1 MCKTT
6 PLQHKI
12 QKRTGN
18 GDLIANFLADTI
30 EGKYPDAKYHHKLEA
45 AKLLARYGETG
56 NDLNR
61 HSCGSRNPAG
71 QGEGS
76 GEGHSKFWGLIPT
89 PEELATAKHEENE
102 QSPISPRERVRVRGA
117 NNTPS
122 PSTGEGWDG
131 GEQDKNPP
139 HPVHPVTYID
149 ILNYDIAHLIR
160 QETGEGHT
168 IAEFLAH
175 VMTRRDQPFTPKK
188 LRIRHVDRM
197 AAAKEILRRGHG
209 HWGRKPKLKVY
220 ADDAE
225 DTNDYDTLHTDLAK
239 RMREYNEHGT
249 DAIRFLLDV
258 MSDTSLDPEEGYT
271 WHHKMSAAHELIRR
285 GWDTN
290 YDKITP
296 EMLQAY
302 WQDQQSTRLSIGQ
315 KKQLAGLPTF
325 LDEYDHYDTTDYQA
339 IAEAIRDQED
349 REEAA
354 DFKAASAP
362 GRSPLSPGE
371 RVRVRGNTPASSPSE
386 TNEATIDR
394 HSCEACPRP
403 RSGSRNPAASRNPLS
418 PRERARVRGNTP
430 ASSPSENNAATP
442 TRHSRENGN
451 PAAPKSPLSPRERAR
466 VRGTHNTP
474 SFSTAQ
480 RADEAEH
487 DNTSSPSC
495 TSMSVPPDEE
505 TTNPFVLSPA
515 LSLSKGLS
523 KDEPASNRM
532 NNAASPNRHS
542 CKACPR
548 PRSGSRNPAASK
560 SPLSPRERARVRGT
574 ENTSHPST
582 AQRADEAE
590 HDNTSSPS
598 CTSTSIPPD
607 DLDCYYEPLT
617 PEDQAIF
624 NYNSLIESGEFEE
637 GEITF
642 VPPSEAAHRDYAIA
656 LKQIREAAEAE
667 GIPLL
672 PNPLA
677 GALKM
682 PTIRSP

>member
-45 AKLLARYGETG
+45 AKLLARYGSIG
-56 NDLNR
+56 DDSDR

-71 QGEGS
+71 QDEEP
-76 GEGHSKFWGLIPT
+76 GEGHSQFWGLIPT
-89 PEELATAKHEENE
+89 PEELATAKHKEDQ
-102 QSPISPRERVRVRGA
+102 QSPLSPQSTRYSRESEKESPLSPRERVRVRGEE
-117 NNTPS
+117 NPS
-122 PSTGEGWDG
+122 
-131 GEQDKNPP
+131 
-139 HPVHPVTYID
+139 HPVHPVSYAD

-160 QETGEGHT
+160 QETAEGHT
-168 IAEFLAH
+168 IAEFLSH
-175 VMTRRDQPFTPKK
+175 VMTRRDKPFTPKK
-188 LRIRHVDRM
+188 LRIKHTDRM
-197 AAAKEILRRGHG
+197 AAAREILRRGHG

-220 ADDAE
+220 ADDVE

-258 MSDTSLDPEEGYT
+258 MNDTSLDPEEGYT
-271 WHHKMSAAHELIRR
+271 WHHKMSAAHEIIRR

-302 WQDQQSTRLSIGQ
+302 WQGQQSTRLSIGQ

-325 LDEYDHYDTTDYQA
+325 LDEYDQYDNGDYQA
-339 IAEAIRDQED
+339 IADAIRDQEE
-349 REEAA
+349 RE
-354 DFKAASAP
+354 AASAP
-362 GRSPLSPGE
+362 GRSPLSPQF
-371 RVRVRGNTPASSPSE
+371 T
-386 TNEATIDR
+386 R
-394 HSCEACPRP
+394 HSCE
-403 RSGSRNPAASRNPLS
+403 SRNPAGQGQGAGYD
-418 PRERARVRGNTP
+418 GN
-430 ASSPSENNAATP
+430 E
-442 TRHSRENGN
+442 
-451 PAAPKSPLSPRERAR
+451 
-466 VRGTHNTP
+466 
-474 SFSTAQ
+474 
-480 RADEAEH
+480 
-487 DNTSSPSC
+487 TSSPSC
-495 TSMSVPPDEE
+495 TSMSV
-505 TTNPFVLSPA
+505 L
-515 LSLSKGLS
+515 
-523 KDEPASNRM
+523 
-532 NNAASPNRHS
+532 
-542 CKACPR
+542 
-548 PRSGSRNPAASK
+548 
-560 SPLSPRERARVRGT
+560 
-574 ENTSHPST
+574 
-582 AQRADEAE
+582 
-590 HDNTSSPS
+590 
-598 CTSTSIPPD
+598 PD

-642 VPPSEAAHRDYAIA
+642 VPPSEAAHRDYTIA
-656 LKQIREAAEAE
+656 LKQIKEAAEAE

-677 GALKM
+677 GTLKM

>member
-1 MCKTT
+1 MCVTNN
-6 PLQHKI
+6 LQRHI
-12 QKRTGN
+12 RNLTGD
-18 GDLIANFLADTI
+18 GEVVARFLIDTLQG
-30 EGKYPDAKYHHKLEA
+30 EHPDAKYHHKLEA

-56 NDLNR
+56 DSSIR
-61 HSCGSRNPAG
+61 HSCGSSNPAG
-71 QGEGS
+71 QGEGQGKGRS
-76 GEGHSKFWGLIPT
+76 QFWGLIPT
-89 PEELATAKHEENE
+89 PEELATANHEEDE
-102 QSPISPRERVRVRGA
+102 QNPLSPRERVRVRGA

-131 GEQDKNPP
+131 GEQDKNL
-139 HPVHPVTYID
+139 HHPVTHLD

-160 QETGEGHT
+160 QETAEGHT
-168 IAEFLAH
+168 IAEFLSH

-188 LRIRHVDRM
+188 LRIKHTDRM

-209 HWGRKPKLKVY
+209 HWGRNPKLKVY
-220 ADDAE
+220 ANDVE

-271 WHHKMSAAHELIRR
+271 WHHKMSAAHEIIRR

-325 LDEYDHYDTTDYQA
+325 LDEYDRYDTEDYQA
-339 IAEAIRDQED
+339 IARELRDHEYMEQAAATKSLPPRRGKARMGVNIPESNPSKNPTE
-349 REEAA
+349 RESGEQNP
-354 DFKAASAP
+354 F
-362 GRSPLSPGE
+362 SPHS
-371 RVRVRGNTPASSPSE
+371 T
-386 TNEATIDR
+386 R
-394 HSCEACPRP
+394 HSCE
-403 RSGSRNPAASRNPLS
+403 SRNPAGQAQG
-418 PRERARVRGNTP
+418 AGNDGTET
-430 ASSPSENNAATP
+430 SPS
-442 TRHSRENGN
+442 S
-451 PAAPKSPLSPRERAR
+451 
-466 VRGTHNTP
+466 
-474 SFSTAQ
+474 
-480 RADEAEH
+480 
-487 DNTSSPSC
+487 
-495 TSMSVPPDEE
+495 
-505 TTNPFVLSPA
+505 
-515 LSLSKGLS
+515 
-523 KDEPASNRM
+523 
-532 NNAASPNRHS
+532 
-542 CKACPR
+542 
-548 PRSGSRNPAASK
+548 
-560 SPLSPRERARVRGT
+560 
-574 ENTSHPST
+574 
-582 AQRADEAE
+582 
-590 HDNTSSPS
+590 
-598 CTSTSIPPD
+598 TSTPVNDESNFTD

-637 GEITF
+637 GEITI

-656 LKQIREAAEAE
+656 LKQIKEAAASE

-677 GALKM
+677 GTLHA

>member
-12 QKRTGN
+12 QQRTGN

-45 AKLLARYGETG
+45 VKLLARYGSDQPE
-56 NDLNR
+56 
-61 HSCGSRNPAG
+61 SEES
-71 QGEGS
+71 Q
-76 GEGHSKFWGLIPT
+76 FWGLIPT
-89 PEELATAKHEENE
+89 PEELSLSKREEDTKPE
-102 QSPISPRERVRVRGA
+102 EPERE
-117 NNTPS
+117 
-122 PSTGEGWDG
+122 
-131 GEQDKNPP
+131 
-139 HPVHPVTYID
+139 VTHLD

-160 QETGEGHT
+160 QETAEGHT

-188 LRIRHVDRM
+188 LRIKHTDRM

-209 HWGRKPKLKVY
+209 HWGRKSKLKVY
-220 ADDAE
+220 ADDVE

-249 DAIRFLLDV
+249 DAARFLLDV
-258 MSDTSLDPEEGYT
+258 MNDTSLDPEEGYT
-271 WHHKMSAAHELIRR
+271 WHHKMSAAHEIIRR

-296 EMLQAY
+296 EMLQTY
-302 WQDQQSTRLSIGQ
+302 WRNQQSTRLSIGQ
-315 KKQLAGLPTF
+315 KKQ
-325 LDEYDHYDTTDYQA
+325 
-339 IAEAIRDQED
+339 QED
-349 REEAA
+349 RQAEE
-354 DFKAASAP
+354 KAPFVLSLSKDESASN
-362 GRSPLSPGE
+362 RK
-371 RVRVRGNTPASSPSE
+371 N
-386 TNEATIDR
+386 NESIPNR
-394 HSCEACPRP
+394 HSCE
-403 RSGSRNPAASRNPLS
+403 SRNPAAS
-418 PRERARVRGNTP
+418 
-430 ASSPSENNAATP
+430 EN
-442 TRHSRENGN
+442 
-451 PAAPKSPLSPRERAR
+451 
-466 VRGTHNTP
+466 
-474 SFSTAQ
+474 
-480 RADEAEH
+480 
-487 DNTSSPSC
+487 
-495 TSMSVPPDEE
+495 
-505 TTNPFVLSPA
+505 
-515 LSLSKGLS
+515 
-523 KDEPASNRM
+523 
-532 NNAASPNRHS
+532 
-542 CKACPR
+542 
-548 PRSGSRNPAASK
+548 
-560 SPLSPRERARVRGT
+560 PLSPRERARVRGT

-598 CTSTSIPPD
+598 CTSMSVLPDD

-656 LKQIREAAEAE
+656 LKQIKEAAASE

-677 GALKM
+677 GTLRH
-682 PTIRSP
+682 PTIRGP

>member
-1 MCKTT
+1 MCKST

-45 AKLLARYGETG
+45 AKLLARYGSDQPE
-56 NDLNR
+56 
-61 HSCGSRNPAG
+61 SEES
-71 QGEGS
+71 Q
-76 GEGHSKFWGLIPT
+76 FWGLIPT
-89 PEELATAKHEENE
+89 PEELAA
-102 QSPISPRERVRVRGA
+102 SPSRHSCESRNPGPLSPRERVRVRGA
-117 NNTPS
+117 DNTPS

-131 GEQDKNPP
+131 GDDSSN
-139 HPVHPVTYID
+139 PVTHLD

-160 QETGEGHT
+160 QETAEGHT
-168 IAEFLAH
+168 IAEFLSH

-197 AAAKEILRRGHG
+197 EAAKEILRRGHG
-209 HWGRKPKLKVY
+209 HFGRRRKLVV
-220 ADDAE
+220 DAND

-258 MSDTSLDPEEGYT
+258 MNDTSLDPEEAYT
-271 WHHKMSAAHELIRR
+271 WHQKMSAAHELTRR

-302 WQDQQSTRLSIGQ
+302 WQDQQSTRLSVGQ

-325 LDEYDHYDTTDYQA
+325 LDEYDHYDNEDYQA
-339 IAEAIRDQED
+339 IARELRDQEERD
-349 REEAA
+349 SFVLSLSKDE
-354 DFKAASAP
+354 SA
-362 GRSPLSPGE
+362 GSP
-371 RVRVRGNTPASSPSE
+371 
-386 TNEATIDR
+386 
-394 HSCEACPRP
+394 
-403 RSGSRNPAASRNPLS
+403 
-418 PRERARVRGNTP
+418 
-430 ASSPSENNAATP
+430 
-442 TRHSRENGN
+442 
-451 PAAPKSPLSPRERAR
+451 
-466 VRGTHNTP
+466 
-474 SFSTAQ
+474 
-480 RADEAEH
+480 
-487 DNTSSPSC
+487 DNTSSTSC
-495 TSMSVPPDEE
+495 TSMSV
-505 TTNPFVLSPA
+505 L
-515 LSLSKGLS
+515 
-523 KDEPASNRM
+523 
-532 NNAASPNRHS
+532 
-542 CKACPR
+542 
-548 PRSGSRNPAASK
+548 
-560 SPLSPRERARVRGT
+560 
-574 ENTSHPST
+574 
-582 AQRADEAE
+582 
-590 HDNTSSPS
+590 
-598 CTSTSIPPD
+598 PD

-656 LKQIREAAEAE
+656 LKQIKEASESE

-677 GALKM
+677 GTLKM